1 MTNSLSGKYTCK
13 AENEAGI
20 AESIADIIVKKK
32 HLSPVFLKRLQSK
45 YLELGQRLIME
56 VELGGSP
63 IPEVYWY
70 FNEKEIFPGTNNEIC
85 LRRLGCHATL
95 IIESVKVIHFIL

>member
-1 MTNSLSGKYTCK
+1 
-13 AENEAGI
+13 
-20 AESIADIIVKKK
+20 
-32 HLSPVFLKRLQSK
+32 
-45 YLELGQRLIME
+45 ME

-95 IIESVKVIHFIL
+95 IIERVKVIHFILWIQITIISLLFRWNIMDNML